1 MASPGIFGIVPRGIP
16 GARDGDPPE
25 PAPQVPAASAEP
37 AEILACAEAL
47 GIPWRRILLGEIDAE
62 QRLRRYAG
70 DLEKDGPL
78 PAAST
83 ILSFSVLRSWRV
95 RDEIETLACQA
106 RSAVRGAERRL
117 RLVFRHLIG
126 KEKREPV
133 VLGQHFWFAYQRV
146 LLLQRVRRAAARSR
160 GATSMSMAERL
171 AEVCARARCSFDDAA
186 WAICQEDSPRRGQRL
201 ESAVRKVR
209 EEGFL
214 VPRAST
220 EARSLAELRRIA
232 RSSPHGRRRP
242 SRAWPPDPVGK
253 PRRVALPVGTP

>member
-1 MASPGIFGIVPRGIP
+1 VASPGIYGIVPRAIP

-25 PAPQVPAASAEP
+25 PAPQIPSASAEP

-47 GIPWRRILLGEIDAE
+47 GIPWRRILLGEIEAE
-62 QRLRRYAG
+62 QRLRRYVG
-70 DLEKDGPL
+70 DVAREGPL

-83 ILSFSVLRSWRV
+83 VLSFSVLRSWRV

-126 KEKREPV
+126 KEKRDPV
-133 VLGQHFWFAYQRV
+133 ALGQHFWFAYQRV

-160 GATSMSMAERL
+160 GTKSMAERL

-186 WAICQEDSPRRGQRL
+186 WALCQEDSPRRGQRL

-232 RSSPHGRRRP
+232 LTSPHVRRQRP
-242 SRAWPPDPVGK
+242 SRDWPQDPVGK
-253 PRRVALPVGTP
+253 PRRVALPVEVR

>member
-1 MASPGIFGIVPRGIP
+1 VASPGIYGIVPRAIP

-25 PAPQVPAASAEP
+25 PAQHVPSASGEP

-47 GIPWRRILLGEIDAE
+47 GIPWRRILLGEIEAE
-62 QRLRRYAG
+62 QRLRRYVG
-70 DLEKDGPL
+70 DVVREGPL

-83 ILSFSVLRSWRV
+83 VLSFSVLRSWRV

-126 KEKREPV
+126 KEKRDPV
-133 VLGQHFWFAYQRV
+133 ALGQHFWFAYQRV

-160 GATSMSMAERL
+160 GTASMAERL
-171 AEVCARARCSFDDAA
+171 AEVCSRARCSFDDAA
-186 WAICQEDSPRRGQRL
+186 WALCQEDSPRRGQRL

-232 RSSPHGRRRP
+232 LTSPHVRRQRP
-242 SRAWPPDPVGK
+242 SRTWPQDSVGK
-253 PRRVALPVGTP
+253 PRRVALPVEVL